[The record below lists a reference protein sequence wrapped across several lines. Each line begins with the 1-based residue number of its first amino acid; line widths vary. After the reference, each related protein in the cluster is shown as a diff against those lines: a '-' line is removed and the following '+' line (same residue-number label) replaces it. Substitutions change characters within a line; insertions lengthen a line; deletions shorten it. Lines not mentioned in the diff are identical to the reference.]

1 MKIALVGATG
11 LVGGVMR
18 KVLVERGFADCEFIP
33 AASSKSVGKKL
44 MFGDREVTVVS
55 VDVPRK
61 RIALSART
69 RPAATAIAGRS
80 GHDNAKPRSYASSGF
95 SINPFA
101 NL

>member
-1 MKIALVGATG
+1 MTKFGAF
-11 LVGGVMR
+11 VDIGVHQDGMVHISELSDR
-18 KVLVERGFADCEFIP
+18 YVSD
-33 AASSKSVGKKL
+33 ASEVVKA
-44 MFGDREVTVVS
+44 GDIIKVTVVS